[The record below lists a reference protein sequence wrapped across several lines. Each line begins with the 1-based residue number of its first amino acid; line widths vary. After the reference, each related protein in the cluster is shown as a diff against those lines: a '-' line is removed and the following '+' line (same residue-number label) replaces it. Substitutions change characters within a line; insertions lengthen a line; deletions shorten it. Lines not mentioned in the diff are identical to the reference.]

1 MPQGSSEDGDSV
13 VKVGTATLLTGL
25 SSKVEFLNKILS

>member
-1 MPQGSSEDGDSV
+1 MPQGSSEGLVSM